1 MVGLDC
7 ERKVTTTMHTNKK
20 TVRRMGRFFAYFDEL
35 SGGDGDSIVIWV
47 EELCIYAHL
56 ERL

>member
-20 TVRRMGRFFAYFDEL
+20 TVRRMGRFFAYFGRL
-35 SGGDGDSIVIWV
+35 SGRDGDFAVKWV